1 MYKNDFE
8 SLRLF
13 TVNRPAAMVLAS
25 LLLVLAAFS
34 GITQL
39 KQTTDYRVYF
49 GKNNP
54 QLQAFEDFEAQF
66 EQKELLVVGIEADDG
81 DIFTPDSLAAV
92 RELTDRGWEL
102 PYALRSTSLSNFQNS
117 YAVGDDII
125 VEALVPE
132 EGPISADRARAIK
145 DFALQSD
152 EIVGNTAA
160 ADGGSA
166 AIYITTPLPRIN
178 LEAEV
183 PEVADAIRA
192 LTAEIDSKYPGHQ
205 FHISGVIM
213 LNDAMAQTT
222 RYDLTHLFPAAY
234 LLILFGLIAY
244 FRRLIPALA
253 TWAVVIL
260 STLAAYGSAGWMGIT
275 MNAASMASG
284 MIVMTLAVADCVHV
298 LVTYYY
304 GIEKRQSKTQAMAE
318 SLRLNLQPVF
328 LTSIT
333 TAIGF
338 LSLNFSDSPPFR
350 DLGNIV
356 AVGVIFAFLL
366 SVFFMPAL
374 MMWLPAKGKAA
385 SQTRWTDGLA
395 DFVIQHQR
403 KLLLGVGVVILALSA
418 GIPLNRF
425 GDNYA
430 EYFSEEIPFRS
441 ATDFLNEKVVGMQ
454 QLQYTLRSEEPGGVN
469 SPEFLQ
475 SLAKLQ
481 AWYEEQP
488 NVRKVIS
495 ILDIH
500 KRLNKTMHGDDET
513 WYRIPDS
520 QELAAQYLFFY
531 ELSLP
536 QGLSLNT
543 MVDPDKQLTRFIVL
557 MDTVDAT
564 TLTTLGSNAQAWM
577 QANLPASMV
586 GNAEAVGIGQMFAQI
601 ARRNF
606 TSMIG
611 GMLVALVMI
620 SGLMMLMMR
629 SLRIGLISLIPNIV
643 PALMGFGLWGLLVGK
658 IGISLAIVGS
668 MTLGIVVD
676 DTVHFLSK
684 YLRARREGN
693 LSAEEAVRY
702 AFHNVGSA
710 LTLTTII
717 LAAGFLVI
725 SLSSYQLTE
734 HMGQL
739 TSLTILLALVCDFLF
754 LPPLLIKLDG
764 KTKNTATK
772 SDSTPDH

>member
-1 MYKNDFE
+1 MIQNDFE
-8 SLRLF
+8 GLRRF
-13 TVNRPAAMVLAS
+13 TVTQPLTTVLFS
-25 LLLVLAAFS
+25 LALVILAFS
-34 GITQL
+34 GIVKL

-49 GKNNP
+49 GENNP
-54 QLQAFEDFEAQF
+54 QLQAFETFEAQF
-66 EQKELLVVGIEADDG
+66 EQKEILVVGVEANDG
-81 DIFTPDSLAAV
+81 NIFKPSSLEAI
-92 RELTDRGWEL
+92 RELTNRGWEL
-102 PYALRSTSLSNFQNS
+102 PYALRSTSMANFQNS
-117 YAVGDDII
+117 YADGDDII

-132 EGPISADRARAIK
+132 DGPISVAQAEAIRA
-145 DFALQSD
+145 FALSSD
-152 EIVGNTAA
+152 EIVGNTAS
-160 ADGGSA
+160 ADGSA
-166 AIYITTPLPRIN
+166 GAIYITTPLPRID

-183 PEVADAIRA
+183 PEVANAIRA
-192 LTAEIDSKYPGHQ
+192 LTEAVGAQYPGHT
-205 FHISGVIM
+205 FHISGVVM

-234 LLILFGLIAY
+234 LLILLGLVAY

-253 TWAVVIL
+253 TWTVVIF
-260 STLAAYGSAGWMGIT
+260 STLSAYGSAGWMGIT

-284 MIVMTLAVADCVHV
+284 MIVMTLAVADCVHI

-304 GIEKRQSKTQAMAE
+304 GIEKGKTKLDAILE

-374 MMWLPAKGKAA
+374 MMWLPAKGKAK
-385 SQTRWTDGLA
+385 SEQRWTDGFA
-395 DFVIQHQR
+395 SVVIKHQK
-403 KLLLGVGVVILALSA
+403 KLLLGVGALIIALSS

-430 EYFSEEIPFRS
+430 EYFAETIPFRN
-441 ATDFLNEKVVGMQ
+441 ATDFLNENVVGMQ
-454 QLQYTLRSEEPGGVN
+454 QLQYTLMSEEPGGVN
-469 SPEFLQ
+469 DPEFLRQ
-475 SLAKLQ
+475 LSKLQ
-481 AWYEEQP
+481 DWYEAQP

-495 ILDIH
+495 ILNIH
-500 KRLNKTMHGDDET
+500 KRLNRTMHGDDED

-543 MVDPDKQLTRFIVL
+543 IVDPDKQQTRFIVL

-564 TLTTLGSNAQAWM
+564 DLTTLGNNAQQWM
-577 QANLPASMV
+577 LANLPASMV
-586 GNAEAVGIGQMFAQI
+586 GTAEPVGIGQMFAQI
-601 ARRNF
+601 AKRNF
-606 TSMIG
+606 TSMMG

-620 SGLMMLMMR
+620 SGLMMIMMR

-643 PALMGFGLWGLLVGK
+643 PALMGFGLWGFLVGK

-684 YLRARREGN
+684 YLRARREGQ
-693 LSAEEAVRY
+693 LDAEQAVRY

-717 LAAGFLVI
+717 LAAGFLII
-725 SLSSYQLTE
+725 SMSSYQLTE
-734 HMGQL
+734 HMGEL
-739 TSLTILLALVCDFLF
+739 TAMTIMLALVCDFLF
-754 LPPLLIKLDG
+754 LPPLLMWLDRD
-764 KTKNTATK
+764 KKSATKN
-772 SDSTPDH
+772 S

>member
-1 MYKNDFE
+1 MIKNDFE
-8 SLRLF
+8 AIRLF
-13 TVNRPAAMVLAS
+13 TLKQPLLTVLLSIAIVM
-25 LLLVLAAFS
+25 LAFS
-34 GITQL
+34 GIIQL

-49 GKNNP
+49 GENNP
-54 QLQAFEDFEAQF
+54 QLKAFEAFEGQF
-66 EQKELLVVGIEADDG
+66 EQKEMLVVGIEANDG
-81 DIFTPDSLAAV
+81 NIFKPDSLAAI
-92 RELTDRGWEL
+92 RELTEKGWEL
-102 PYALRSTSLSNFQNS
+102 PYALRSSSLANFQNS
-117 YAVGDDII
+117 YSDGDDIV

-132 EGPISADRARAIK
+132 EGPISLEQAAAIRK
-145 DFALQSD
+145 FALSS
-152 EIVGNTAA
+152 EEVVGNTASH
-160 ADGGSA
+160 DGHAGA
-166 AIYITTPLPRIN
+166 VYITTPLPRNN

-183 PEVADAIRA
+183 PEVANAIRA
-192 LTAEIDSKYPGHQ
+192 LTEEIGEKYPGHT

-222 RYDLTHLFPAAY
+222 KYDLTHLFPAAY
-234 LLILFGLIAY
+234 LLILLGLVAY

-253 TWAVVIL
+253 TWTVVIF

-284 MIVMTLAVADCVHV
+284 MIVMTLAVADCVHI

-304 GIEKRQSKTQAMAE
+304 GIEKGKSKFDAMLE

-374 MMWLPAKGKAA
+374 MMWLPAKGKADNKK
-385 SQTRWTDGLA
+385 RWTESLA
-395 DFVIQHQR
+395 NFVINHQK
-403 KLLLGVGVVILALSA
+403 KLLIGVGALILGLSA

-441 ATDFLNEKVVGMQ
+441 ATDFLNENVVGMQ
-454 QLQYTLRSEEPGGVN
+454 QLQYTLRSDQQGGVN

-475 SLAKLQ
+475 QLEKLQ
-481 AWYEEQP
+481 TWYETQP

-495 ILDIH
+495 ILNIH
-500 KRLNKTMHGDDET
+500 KRLNRTMHGDDEA
-513 WYRIPDS
+513 WFRIPDS

-543 MVDPDKQLTRFIVL
+543 IVDPDKELTRFIVL
-557 MDTVDAT
+557 MNTVDAT
-564 TLTTLGSNAQAWM
+564 DLVNLGNSAQIWM
-577 QANLPASMV
+577 QANMPESMV
-586 GNAEAVGIGQMFAQI
+586 GTAEPVGIGQMFAQI

-606 TSMIG
+606 ISMIG

-629 SLRIGLISLIPNIV
+629 SFRIGMISLIPNIV
-643 PALMGFGLWGLLVGK
+643 PALMGFGLWGMLVGQ

-684 YLRARREGN
+684 YLRARREGQ

-717 LAAGFLVI
+717 LAAGFLII

-739 TSLTILLALVCDFLF
+739 TAMTIMLALVCDFLF
-754 LPPLLIKLDG
+754 LPPLLMWLDRD
-764 KTKNTATK
+764 KKAQA
-772 SDSTPDH
+772 S

>member
-8 SLRLF
+8 AVRRF
-13 TVNRPAAMVLAS
+13 TVNHPFTVVILS
-25 LLLVLAAFS
+25 LLLVAAAFS

-54 QLQAFEDFEAQF
+54 QLNAFEQFEHQF
-66 EQKELLVVGIEADDG
+66 EQKELLVVGMEAEDG
-81 DIFTPDSLAAV
+81 DIFTPDSLAAL
-92 RELTDRGWEL
+92 RELTQRGWEL
-102 PYALRSTSLSNFQNS
+102 PYALRSSSLSNFQNS
-117 YAVGDDII
+117 YADGDDII

-132 EGPISADRARAIK
+132 EGPISLEQAAKIK
-145 DFALQSD
+145 AFALSS
-152 EIVGNTAA
+152 EETVGNTVAEKGHAA
-160 ADGGSA
+160 AV
-166 AIYITTPLPRIN
+166 YITTPLPRKN

-183 PEVADAIRA
+183 PEVANAIRA
-192 LTAEIDSKYPGHQ
+192 LTDEIASKYPGHR

-222 RYDLTHLFPAAY
+222 KHDLSVLFPAAY

-244 FRRLIPALA
+244 FRRLIPALS

-260 STLAAYGSAGWMGIT
+260 ATLGAYGSAGWMGIT

-284 MIVMTLAVADCVHV
+284 MIVMTLAVADCVHI

-304 GIEKRQSKTQAMAE
+304 GIEKGKDRIEAMAE

-366 SVFFMPAL
+366 SVFFMPAV
-374 MMWLPAKGKAA
+374 MMWLPAKGKAEA
-385 SQTRWTDGLA
+385 KRRWTESLA
-395 DFVIQHQR
+395 DFVITHQKR
-403 KLLLGVGVVILALSA
+403 LLLGVGVLILAMSA

-430 EYFSEEIPFRS
+430 EYFAESIPFRS
-441 ATDFLNEKVVGMQ
+441 ATDFINENVVGMQ
-454 QLQYTLRSEEPGGVN
+454 QLQYTLRSEEAGGIN
-469 SPEFLQ
+469 SPEFLAEMER
-475 SLAKLQ
+475 LE
-481 AWYEEQP
+481 AWFLTQP
-488 NVRKVIS
+488 NVRKAIS
-495 ILDIH
+495 IVDVH
-500 KRLNKTMHGDDET
+500 KRLNKTMHGDDPT
-513 WYRIPDS
+513 WERIPDS

-557 MDTVDAT
+557 MNTVDAT
-564 TLTTLGSNAQAWM
+564 ELTQLANDAQAWM
-577 QANLPASMV
+577 QTNMPASMV
-586 GNAEAVGIGQMFAQI
+586 GSAEPVGIGMMFAKI

-611 GMLVALVMI
+611 GMFVALVMI
-620 SGLMMLMMR
+620 SGLMMVMMR
-629 SLRIGLISLIPNIV
+629 SFRIGLISLIPNLV
-643 PALMGFGLWGLLVGK
+643 PAIMGFGLWGFLVGQ

-693 LSAEEAVRY
+693 LSAEDAVRY

-710 LTLTTII
+710 LTLTTVI
-717 LAAGFLVI
+717 LAAGFMII
-725 SLSSYQLTE
+725 SLSSYQLTA

-739 TSLTILLALVCDFLF
+739 TAMTILLALVCDFLF
-754 LPPLLIKLDG
+754 LPPLLMLLDRNKKG
-764 KTKNTATK
+764 RA
-772 SDSTPDH
+772 

>member
-1 MYKNDFE
+1 MFQNDFQG
-8 SLRLF
+8 LRSF
-13 TVNRPAAMVLAS
+13 TVTRPLITTLLCLAIT
-25 LLLVLAAFS
+25 LAAFS
-34 GITQL
+34 GIIHL
-39 KQTTDYRVYF
+39 AQTTDYRVYF

-54 QLQAFEDFEAQF
+54 QLQAFEDFENQF
-66 EQKELLVVGIEADDG
+66 EQKELLAVGVEAEDG

-102 PYALRSTSLSNFQNS
+102 PYALRSTSFTNFQNS
-117 YAVGDDII
+117 YADGDDII

-132 EGPISADRARAIK
+132 DGPISAEQAAAIK
-145 DFALQSD
+145 AFALNSD
-152 EIVGNTAA
+152 EIVENTAA
-160 ADGGSA
+160 ADGSA
-166 AIYITTPLPRIN
+166 AAVYITTPLPRIN

-183 PEVADAIRA
+183 PEVANAIRA
-192 LTAEIDSKYPGHQ
+192 LTEEIGAKYPGHK

-222 RYDLTHLFPAAY
+222 QYDLTHLFPAAY

-244 FRRLIPALA
+244 FRRLIPALS

-284 MIVMTLAVADCVHV
+284 MIVMTLAVADCVHI

-304 GIEKRQSKTQAMAE
+304 GIEKQKSKLEAMME

-356 AVGVIFAFLL
+356 AVGVMFAFLL
-366 SVFFMPAL
+366 SVFFMPAV
-374 MMWLPAKGKAA
+374 MMWLPAKGKL
-385 SQTRWTDGLA
+385 QTQKRWTDSLA
-395 DFVIQHQR
+395 DFVIRHQKR
-403 KLLLGVGVVILALSA
+403 LLIGVGAFILILAA
-418 GIPLNRF
+418 GIPQNRF

-430 EYFSEEIPFRS
+430 EYFSEDIPFRS
-441 ATDFLNEKVVGMQ
+441 ATDYLNETVVGMQ
-454 QLQYTLRSEEPGGVN
+454 QMQYTLSSEEPGGVN
-469 SPEFLQ
+469 DPAFLKKLEELESWFLQ
-475 SLAKLQ
+475 
-481 AWYEEQP
+481 QP

-495 ILDIH
+495 IVDIH
-500 KRLNKTMHGDDET
+500 KRLNKTMHGDNED
-513 WYRIPDS
+513 WYRLPDS

-543 MVDPDKQLTRFIVL
+543 IVDPDKQLTRFIVL
-557 MDTVDAT
+557 MNTVDAT
-564 TLTTLGSNAQAWM
+564 TLVETSKQAQAWM
-577 QANLPASMV
+577 QANLPQSMV
-586 GNAEAVGIGQMFAQI
+586 GNAEPVGIGLMFAQI
-601 ARRNF
+601 AKRNF
-606 TSMIG
+606 YSMIG

-620 SGLMMLMMR
+620 SGLMMFMMR
-629 SLRIGLISLIPNIV
+629 SLRVGLISIIPNVVPIV
-643 PALMGFGLWGLLVGK
+643 MGFGLWGLLVGQ

-717 LAAGFLVI
+717 LAAGFFII
-725 SLSSYQLTE
+725 SMSSYLLTA

-739 TSLTILLALVCDFLF
+739 TGMTILLALVCDFLF
-754 LPPLLIKLDG
+754 LPPLLMLLDG
-764 KTKNTATK
+764 KRTK
-772 SDSTPDH
+772 SS

>member
-8 SLRLF
+8 VLRRF
-13 TVNRPAAMVLAS
+13 TVTQPLVTTLISLA
-25 LLLVLAAFS
+25 LVLFAFS
-34 GITQL
+34 GIIQL

-49 GKNNP
+49 GENNP
-54 QLQAFEDFEAQF
+54 QLHAFEDFEHQF
-66 EQKELLVVGIEADDG
+66 EQKELLVVGVEALDG
-81 DIFTPDSLAAV
+81 NIFTPDSLAAV

-102 PYALRSTSLSNFQNS
+102 PYALRSTSMANFQNS
-117 YAVGDDII
+117 YADGDDII

-132 EGPISADRARAIK
+132 DGPISPARAQAIR
-145 DFALQSD
+145 DFALSSD
-152 EIVGNTAA
+152 EIAERTVAR
-160 ADGGSA
+160 DGSA
-166 AIYITTPLPRIN
+166 AAVYITTPLPRKN

-183 PEVADAIRA
+183 PEVANAVRA
-192 LTAEIDSKYPGHQ
+192 LTEEIGAKYPGHK

-222 RYDLTHLFPAAY
+222 KYDLTHLFPAAY

-244 FRRLIPALA
+244 FRRLIPALS
-253 TWAVVIL
+253 TWTVVIL
-260 STLAAYGSAGWMGIT
+260 ATLAAYGSAGWMGIT

-284 MIVMTLAVADCVHV
+284 MIVMTLAVADCVHI

-304 GIEKRQSKTQAMAE
+304 GIEKGKDKLEAMSE
-318 SLRLNLQPVF
+318 SLRLNFQPVF

-356 AVGVIFAFLL
+356 AVGVVFAFFL

-374 MMWLPAKGKAA
+374 MMWLPAKGK
-385 SQTRWTDGLA
+385 SEKQSRWTDTLA
-395 DFVIQHQR
+395 SFVINHQK
-403 KLLLGVGVVILALSA
+403 KLLLSVGVFILALSA

-441 ATDFLNEKVVGMQ
+441 ATDFINEKVVGMQ
-454 QLQYTLRSEEPGGVN
+454 QLQYTLSSKEPGAVN
-469 SPEFLQ
+469 SPEFLADMQ
-475 SLAKLQ
+475 KLQ
-481 AWYEEQP
+481 DWFETQP
-488 NVRKVIS
+488 NIRKVVS

-500 KRLNKTMHGDDET
+500 KRLNKTMHGDDES
-513 WYRIPDS
+513 WHRIPDN

-543 MVDPDKQLTRFIVL
+543 LVDPDKQLTRFIVL
-557 MDTVDAT
+557 MNTVDAT
-564 TLTTLGSNAQAWM
+564 DLTALGDNAKAWM
-577 QANLPASMV
+577 TANLPSSMI
-586 GNAEAVGIGQMFAQI
+586 GTAEPVGIGQMFAQI

-629 SLRIGLISLIPNIV
+629 SFRIGLISLIPNIV
-643 PALMGFGLWGLLVGK
+643 PGVMGFGLWGFLVGQ

-693 LSAEEAVRY
+693 LPAEEAVRY

-710 LTLTTII
+710 LTLTTVI
-717 LAAGFLVI
+717 LAAGFVII

-739 TSLTILLALVCDFLF
+739 TAMTIMLALICDFLF
-754 LPPLLIKLDG
+754 LPPLLMWLDR
-764 KTKNTATK
+764 KPANPK
-772 SDSTPDH
+772 

>member
-1 MYKNDFE
+1 MVKNDFE
-8 SLRLF
+8 GLRRF
-13 TVNRPAAMVLAS
+13 TVTQPLITVLLS
-25 LLLVLAAFS
+25 LALVALAFS
-34 GITQL
+34 GIVKL

-49 GKNNP
+49 GENNP
-54 QLQAFEDFEAQF
+54 QLQAFETFEAQF
-66 EQKELLVVGIEADDG
+66 EQKEILVVGVEANDG
-81 DIFTPDSLAAV
+81 NIFKPSSLEAI
-92 RELTDRGWEL
+92 RELTNRGWEL
-102 PYALRSTSLSNFQNS
+102 PYALRSTSLANFQNS
-117 YAVGDDII
+117 YADGDDII

-132 EGPISADRARAIK
+132 EGPISVAQAEAIRA
-145 DFALQSD
+145 FALSSD
-152 EIVGNTAA
+152 EIVGNTAS
-160 ADGGSA
+160 ADGSA
-166 AIYITTPLPRIN
+166 GAVYITTPLPRVD

-183 PEVADAIRA
+183 PEVANAIRA
-192 LTAEIDSKYPGHQ
+192 LTAKIGEQYPGHT
-205 FHISGVIM
+205 FHISGVVM

-234 LLILFGLIAY
+234 LLILLGLVAY

-253 TWAVVIL
+253 TWTVVIF
-260 STLAAYGSAGWMGIT
+260 STLASYGSAGWMGIT

-284 MIVMTLAVADCVHV
+284 MIVMTLAVADCVHI

-304 GIEKRQSKTQAMAE
+304 GIEKGKTKLDAMME

-374 MMWLPAKGKAA
+374 MMWLPAKGKAKTE
-385 SQTRWTDGLA
+385 QRWTDGFA
-395 DFVIQHQR
+395 SFVIQHQK
-403 KLLLGVGVVILALSA
+403 KLLLGVGALIIALSS

-430 EYFSEEIPFRS
+430 EYFAETIPFRN
-441 ATDFLNEKVVGMQ
+441 ATDFLNENVVGMQ
-454 QLQYTLRSEEPGGVN
+454 QLQYTLMSEEPGGVN
-469 SPEFLQ
+469 DPEFLRQ
-475 SLAKLQ
+475 LSKLQ
-481 AWYEEQP
+481 DWYEAQP

-495 ILDIH
+495 ILNIH
-500 KRLNKTMHGDDET
+500 KRLNRTMHGDDEA

-543 MVDPDKQLTRFIVL
+543 IVDPDKQQTRFIVL
-557 MDTVDAT
+557 MNTVDAT
-564 TLTTLGSNAQAWM
+564 DLTTLGNNAQQWM

-586 GNAEAVGIGQMFAQI
+586 GSAEPVGIGQMFAQI
-601 ARRNF
+601 AKRNF
-606 TSMIG
+606 TSMMG

-620 SGLMMLMMR
+620 SGLMMIMMR
-629 SLRIGLISLIPNIV
+629 SFRIGLISLIPNIV
-643 PALMGFGLWGLLVGK
+643 PALMGFGLWGFLVGK

-684 YLRARREGN
+684 YLRARREGQ
-693 LSAEEAVRY
+693 LDAEQAVRY

-717 LAAGFLVI
+717 LAAGFLII
-725 SLSSYQLTE
+725 SMSSYQLTE
-734 HMGQL
+734 HMGEL
-739 TSLTILLALVCDFLF
+739 TSMTIMLALVCDFLF
-754 LPPLLIKLDG
+754 LPPLLMWLDRD
-764 KTKNTATK
+764 KNPATKN
-772 SDSTPDH
+772 S

>member
-1 MYKNDFE
+1 MLKNDFE
-8 SLRLF
+8 ALRRFTINRPLF
-13 TVNRPAAMVLAS
+13 TTLSCLA
-25 LLLVLAAFS
+25 LVLFAFG
-34 GITQL
+34 GIVQL

-54 QLQAFEDFEAQF
+54 QLKAFEAFEDQF
-66 EQKELLVVGIEADDG
+66 EQKELLAIGVEALDG

-92 RELTDRGWEL
+92 RELTQRGWEL
-102 PYALRSTSLSNFQNS
+102 PYALRSSSFTNFQNS

-132 EGPISADRARAIK
+132 EGPISAEQAVTIK
-145 DFALQSD
+145 QFALNSD

-160 ADGGSA
+160 ADGSA
-166 AIYITTPLPRIN
+166 AAVYVTTPLPHKN
-178 LEAEV
+178 LETEV
-183 PEVADAIRA
+183 PEVANAIRQ
-192 LTAEIDSKYPGHQ
+192 LTEEIGAKYPGHK
-205 FHISGVIM
+205 FHISGVVM

-222 RYDLTHLFPAAY
+222 KYDLTHLFPAAY
-234 LLILFGLIAY
+234 LLILLGLIAY
-244 FRRLIPALA
+244 FRRLIPALI
-253 TWAVVIL
+253 TWGVVIL
-260 STLAAYGSAGWMGIT
+260 STMAAYGSAGWMGIT

-284 MIVMTLAVADCVHV
+284 MIVMTLAVADCVHI

-304 GIEKRQSKTQAMAE
+304 GIQKQLSKAEAMLE
-318 SLRLNLQPVF
+318 SLRLNLVPVF

-356 AVGVIFAFLL
+356 SIGVMFAFVL
-366 SVFFMPAL
+366 SAFLMPAV
-374 MMWLPAKGKAA
+374 MMWLPAKGKMAP
-385 SQTRWTDGLA
+385 QRRWTDALA
-395 DFVIQHQR
+395 DFVIHHQR
-403 KLLLGVGVVILALSA
+403 KLLLGVGALILVLAA

-430 EYFSEEIPFRS
+430 EYFSKEIPFRS
-441 ATDFLNEKVVGMQ
+441 ATDYLNENVVGMQ
-454 QLQYTLRSEEPGGVN
+454 QMQYTLRSEEPGGVN
-469 SPEFLQ
+469 DPAF
-475 SLAKLQ
+475 LAKLEQ
-481 AWYEEQP
+481 LENWFYTQP

-495 ILDIH
+495 IVDIH
-500 KRLNKTMHGDDET
+500 KRLNKTMHGDDPA
-513 WYRIPDS
+513 WHRLPDN

-543 MVDPDKQLTRFIVL
+543 IVDPDKQLTRFIVL
-557 MDTVDAT
+557 LNTVDAT
-564 TLTTLGSNAQAWM
+564 TLVEISRNAQAWM

-586 GNAEAVGIGQMFAQI
+586 GNAEPVGIGLMFAQI
-601 ARRNF
+601 AKRNF
-606 TSMIG
+606 YSMIG

-620 SGLMMLMMR
+620 SCLMMIMLR
-629 SLRIGLISLIPNIV
+629 SLRVGLVSIIPNIV
-643 PALMGFGLWGLLVGK
+643 PIMMGFGLWGFLVGQ

-693 LSAEEAVRY
+693 LAAPEAVRY

-710 LTLTTII
+710 LTLTTLI
-717 LAAGFLVI
+717 LAGGFFII
-725 SLSSYQLTE
+725 SLSSYLLTS

-739 TSLTILLALVCDFLF
+739 TGITILLALICDFLF
-754 LPPLLIKLDG
+754 LPPLLMWLD
-764 KTKNTATK
+764 K
-772 SDSTPDH
+772 STPNTDADVTAQ

>member
-8 SLRLF
+8 SLRLL
-13 TVNRPAAMVLAS
+13 TVNRPLLMVLAS
-25 LLLVLAAFS
+25 LALVMLAFS

-49 GKNNP
+49 GENNP

-66 EQKELLVVGIEADDG
+66 EQKELLVVGVEALDG

-102 PYALRSTSLSNFQNS
+102 PYALRSTSVTNFQNS
-117 YAVGDDII
+117 YSIGDDII

-132 EGPISADRARAIK
+132 EGPISVERAGAIK
-145 DFALQSD
+145 AFALNSD
-152 EIVGNTAA
+152 EIVDNTVAK
-160 ADGGSA
+160 DGGSA
-166 AIYITTPLPRIN
+166 AVYITTPLPRQN

-183 PEVADAIRA
+183 PEVANAIRA
-192 LTAEIDSKYPGHQ
+192 LTSEIGEKYPGHR

-234 LLILFGLIAY
+234 LLILVGLMAY
-244 FRRLIPALA
+244 FRRLVPALA
-253 TWAVVIL
+253 TWSVVIL
-260 STLAAYGSAGWMGIT
+260 STLAAYGSAGWMGIV

-298 LVTYYY
+298 LVTYFY
-304 GIEKRQSKTQAMAE
+304 GIEKGKDKTEAMAE

-366 SVFFMPAL
+366 SIFFMPAL
-374 MMWLPAKGKAA
+374 MMWLPAKGKAK
-385 SQTRWTDGLA
+385 SSKRWTDSLA
-395 DFVIQHQR
+395 EFVIQHQR
-403 KLLLGVGVVILALSA
+403 KLLLSVGVFILAVSA

-430 EYFSEEIPFRS
+430 EYFSEDIPFRS

-454 QLQYTLRSEEPGGVN
+454 QLQYTLRSEEAGGVN
-469 SPEFLQ
+469 SPEFLRN
-475 SLAKLQ
+475 LAKLE
-481 AWYEEQP
+481 AWYEAQP
-488 NVRKVIS
+488 NVRKVVS

-513 WYRIPDS
+513 WYRIPDN

-557 MDTVDAT
+557 MNTVEANE
-564 TLTTLGSNAQAWM
+564 LTALGDSAQAWM
-577 QANLPASMV
+577 QANLPAEMV
-586 GNAEAVGIGQMFAQI
+586 GNAEPVGIGQMFAQI
-601 ARRNF
+601 AKRNF
-606 TSMIG
+606 ISMIG

-629 SLRIGLISLIPNIV
+629 SFRIGLISLIPNVV

-658 IGISLAIVGS
+658 VGISLAIVGS

-684 YLRARREGN
+684 YLRARREGQ

-710 LTLTTII
+710 LTLTTLI
-717 LAAGFLVI
+717 LAAGFLII

-734 HMGQL
+734 HMGEL
-739 TSLTILLALVCDFLF
+739 TAMTILLALVCDFFF
-754 LPPLLIKLDG
+754 LPPLLMALD
-764 KTKNTATK
+764 KKR
-772 SDSTPDH
+772 P